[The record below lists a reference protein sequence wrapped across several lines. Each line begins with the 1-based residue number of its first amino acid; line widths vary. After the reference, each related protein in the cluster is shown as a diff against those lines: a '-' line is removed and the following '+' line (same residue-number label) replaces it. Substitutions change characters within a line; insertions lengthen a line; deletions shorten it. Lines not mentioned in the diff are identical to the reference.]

1 MTDIL
6 PLEFQPSFLEKSIFS
21 IKGGDS
27 ENTSE
32 EEEYHKEV
40 GEFRGGYP
48 IQFSDNIHGGGGGDS
63 KNKIVE
69 GLSKIKHLSVPLG
82 LVVNNYK
89 NSGIKYIEPTELI
102 QSIQD
107 KKFNEIFELT
117 QYRKK
122 NTTKKN
128 NEKITNKRKTIRKKI
143 DPSSFN

>member
-6 PLEFQPSFLEKSIFS
+6 PLEFQPSFLEKSMFS

-27 ENTSE
+27 ENNTP
-32 EEEYHKEV
+32 EEYPADVH
-40 GEFRGGYP
+40 EFRGGYP
-48 IQFSDNIHGGGGGDS
+48 IQFSDNIHGGGSGDS
-63 KNKIVE
+63 KKIE

-89 NSGIKYIEPTELI
+89 NGGIKYIEPTELI
-102 QSIQD
+102 ESIQD

-128 NEKITNKRKTIRKKI
+128 NKKITNKRKTIRKK
-143 DPSSFN
+143 N

>member
-6 PLEFQPSFLEKSIFS
+6 PFEFQPSFLEKSMFS

-27 ENTSE
+27 EDILQ
-32 EEEYHKEV
+32 KEHAN
-40 GEFRGGYP
+40 EFRGGYP
-48 IQFSDNIHGGGGGDS
+48 IQFSDNIHGGGGDS
-63 KNKIVE
+63 KNKTVE

-89 NSGIKYIEPTELI
+89 NGGIKYIEPTELI
-102 QSIQD
+102 ESIQD

-128 NEKITNKRKTIRKKI
+128 NEKITNKRKTIRKK
-143 DPSSFN
+143 N

>member
-6 PLEFQPSFLEKSIFS
+6 PLEFQPSFLEKSMFS

-27 ENTSE
+27 ENTSK
-32 EEEYHKEV
+32 EYREDVH
-40 GEFRGGYP
+40 EFRGGYP
-48 IQFSDNIHGGGGGDS
+48 IQFSDNIHGGGSGDS
-63 KNKIVE
+63 KNKMVE

-89 NSGIKYIEPTELI
+89 NGGIKYIEPTELI

-128 NEKITNKRKTIRKKI
+128 NKKITNKRKTIRKK
-143 DPSSFN
+143 N

>member
-6 PLEFQPSFLEKSIFS
+6 PLEFQPSFLEKSMFS

-27 ENTSE
+27 ENISDDTN
-32 EEEYHKEV
+32 
-40 GEFRGGYP
+40 EFRGGYP
-48 IQFSDNIHGGGGGDS
+48 IQFSDNIHGGGGS
-63 KNKIVE
+63 NNKMVE

-89 NSGIKYIEPTELI
+89 NNGGIKFTEPTELI
-102 QSIQD
+102 ESIQD

-128 NEKITNKRKTIRKKI
+128 NEKITNKRKTIRKK
-143 DPSSFN
+143 N

>member
-32 EEEYHKEV
+32 EEYHKEV

-48 IQFSDNIHGGGGGDS
+48 IQFSDNIHGGGGDS
-63 KNKIVE
+63 KNKMVE

-128 NEKITNKRKTIRKKI
+128 NEKITNKRKTIRKK
-143 DPSSFN
+143 N

>member
-6 PLEFQPSFLEKSIFS
+6 PLEFQPSFLEKSMFS

-27 ENTSE
+27 ENISNDTNDTN
-32 EEEYHKEV
+32 
-40 GEFRGGYP
+40 EFRGGYP
-48 IQFSDNIHGGGGGDS
+48 FQFSDNIQGGGS
-63 KNKIVE
+63 KNKMVE

-89 NSGIKYIEPTELI
+89 NNGIKFTEPTELI
-102 QSIQD
+102 ESISD

-128 NEKITNKRKTIRKKI
+128 NEKITNKRKTIRK
-143 DPSSFN
+143 

>member
-6 PLEFQPSFLEKSIFS
+6 PFEFQPSFLEKSMFS

-32 EEEYHKEV
+32 EYREYVH
-40 GEFRGGYP
+40 EFRGGYP
-48 IQFSDNIHGGGGGDS
+48 IQFSDNIHGGGGDS
-63 KNKIVE
+63 KKIE

-89 NSGIKYIEPTELI
+89 NGGIKFIEPTELI
-102 QSIQD
+102 ESIQD

-117 QYRKK
+117 QPKK
-122 NTTKKN
+122 HNKTKKYT
-128 NEKITNKRKTIRKKI
+128 EKKSKRITIRKK
-143 DPSSFN
+143 N